1 MTSQKLSTLQS
12 QGGISFSTVG
22 TRATLCQSLVLQ
34 VEELI
39 CNSQLNIASEEK
51 VFTAVMSWTKHDL
64 AGREQYVA
72 QVLALYSAQSQPTA
86 RIRP

>member
-1 MTSQKLSTLQS
+1 
-12 QGGISFSTVG
+12 
-22 TRATLCQSLVLQ
+22 VLQ

-72 QVLALYSAQSQPTA
+72 QVASSVFNTVTTPPASV
-86 RIRP
+86 